1 MKHSDKKNEFDDLMK
16 NAFDGFE
23 MEPNESVWANIEK
36 DLDKKKKSTVVL
48 WVTRMS
54 IAASLLLLL
63 GVGLY
68 QINYNVDATETQNL
82 ASTTLKADSIEE
94 EISKEKKVEKIS
106 EPMQPVEKSQRLAEV
121 VEIKTRSNRSS
132 KVEKKSLNVAS
143 KNKKIERTQEEKDA
157 IELLKK
163 FEEKAQSNNTSPV
176 AEPEQKRPV
185 IVKPVPSPSVASNG
199 TKNQIDVIDMLNIV
213 ASKVSGDESKLVAI
227 NETKSVSGNSR
238 KKVQVDLG
246 IIKFRRV
253 KNTE

>member
-1 MKHSDKKNEFDDLMK
+1 MKHSDKKNDFDDLMK

-23 MEPNESVWANIEK
+23 MEPNESVWGNIEK

-68 QINYNVDATETQNL
+68 QINYNVDATESQNL
-82 ASTTLKADSIEE
+82 ASTTLKADST
-94 EISKEKKVEKIS
+94 ISL
-106 EPMQPVEKSQRLAEV
+106 PLQPIEKSQRLAEV
-121 VEIKTRSNRSS
+121 VEIKTKSNRSS
-132 KVEKKSLNVAS
+132 KVEKKSLKVAS
-143 KNKKIERTQEEKDA
+143 KNKIIERTQEEKDA

-163 FEEKAQSNNTSPV
+163 FEEKAQSNNSLPV
-176 AEPEQKRPV
+176 SEPEQKRPV
-185 IVKPVPSPSVASNG
+185 IIKPVPSPSIASNG
-199 TKNQIDVIDMLNIV
+199 SKNQIDVIDMLNIV

-227 NETKSVSGNSR
+227 NETKSVSGSSR

-246 IIKFRRV
+246 IVKFRRI
-253 KNTE
+253 KNTD

>member
-68 QINYNVDATETQNL
+68 QINYNVDATDSQNL
-82 ASTTLKADSIEE
+82 ASTTLKADSN
-94 EISKEKKVEKIS
+94 ISL
-106 EPMQPVEKSQRLAEV
+106 PLQPIEKSQRLAEV
-121 VEIKTRSNRSS
+121 VEIKTKSNRSS
-132 KVEKKSLNVAS
+132 KVEKKSLKLAS
-143 KNKKIERTQEEKDA
+143 KNKIIERTQEEKDA

-163 FEEKAQSNNTSPV
+163 FEEKVQSNNSLPV
-176 AEPEQKRPV
+176 SEPEQKRPV
-185 IVKPVPSPSVASNG
+185 IIKPVPSPTIASNG
-199 TKNQIDVIDMLNIV
+199 SKNQIDVIDMLNIV

-227 NETKSVSGNSR
+227 NETKSASGTSR

-246 IIKFRRV
+246 IVKFRRI
-253 KNTE
+253 KNTD

>member
-23 MEPNESVWANIEK
+23 MEPNESVWVNIEK

-68 QINYNVDATETQNL
+68 QINYNVDATESQNL
-82 ASTTLKADSIEE
+82 ASTTLKADST
-94 EISKEKKVEKIS
+94 ISL
-106 EPMQPVEKSQRLAEV
+106 PLQPIEKSQRLAEV
-121 VEIKTRSNRSS
+121 VEIKTKSNRSS
-132 KVEKKSLNVAS
+132 KVEKKSLKVAS
-143 KNKKIERTQEEKDA
+143 KNKIIERTQEEKDA

-163 FEEKAQSNNTSPV
+163 FEEKAQTNNSLPV
-176 AEPEQKRPV
+176 SEPEQKRPV
-185 IVKPVPSPSVASNG
+185 IIKPIPSPTIASNG
-199 TKNQIDVIDMLNIV
+199 SKNQIDVIDMLNMV
-213 ASKVSGDESKLVAI
+213 ASKVTGDESKLVAI
-227 NETKSVSGNSR
+227 NETKSVSGSSR

-246 IIKFRRV
+246 IVKFRRI
-253 KNTE
+253 KNTD